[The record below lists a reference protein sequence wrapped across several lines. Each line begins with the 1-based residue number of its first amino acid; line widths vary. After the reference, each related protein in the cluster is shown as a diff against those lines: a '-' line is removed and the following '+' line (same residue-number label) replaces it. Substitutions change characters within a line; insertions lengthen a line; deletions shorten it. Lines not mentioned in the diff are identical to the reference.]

1 MGVVR
6 EFLMMLLL
14 LNILLLIF
22 APLLMAGVIIR
33 VKSLWGG
40 RKGPSL
46 FQPFYDIFRLLK
58 KGETISSTS
67 SLVLSV
73 APAVYLASVLVA
85 ALLVPFAG
93 QKSFISFNG
102 DFLVFSYLLALGKF
116 FMIAGAMDTG
126 SSFEG
131 MGSSREATFSTLA
144 EPGFLILLSSLSYV
158 AGCKSFTDILTS
170 LHAAGSFNFILVIPV
185 SLSLFIFIL
194 AEGCRIPVDDPD
206 THLELTMIHEVMILD
221 NSGPGLA
228 FMTYGNYLKMFL
240 LASLIAS
247 VLIPYGIPFVAG
259 EVLLFVG
266 IIIAVSALIG
276 ALESVMA
283 RLRMTHTPQ
292 FLFMFP
298 VTGMI
303 VFFIVLMGIKKLL

>member
-1 MGVVR
+1 
-6 EFLMMLLL
+6 
-14 LNILLLIF
+14 
-22 APLLMAGVIIR
+22 